1 MNIGLY
7 ENWGTSIRLSEH
19 GKLGLKTSYGKELPV
34 MKVMSG
40 TADIVTKGRSLLQ
53 RILKIKR

>member
-1 MNIGLY
+1 MNFRLC
-7 ENWGTSIRLSEH
+7 ESWGTSIRLSEH
-19 GKLGLKTSYGKELPV
+19 GKLGLKTYYGKELPV

-40 TADIVTKGRSLLQ
+40 TADIVTKERSLLQ